1 MEQRTQ
7 TEQELIRVSADL
19 QASDLG
25 SKKQQLDELNARSRM
40 LTDNSRQW
48 RKVLQGLKNWEE
60 DDVITDYVSNPV
72 LNLIE
77 TITEGTVTEEI
88 CQDLHLKIES
98 VKQEIE
104 NELEDYSEKKREN
117 TKELKEKQRLVD
129 DMKNNRKSYS
139 ENYVPQEVLRA

>member
-1 MEQRTQ
+1 MIRCIDIEDLKAKIAAAEDDKSRIEAEQAVLQQMAEQLMEQRTQ

-25 SKKQQLDELNARSRM
+25 SKMQQLDELNARSRM

-77 TITEGTVTEEI
+77 TITE
-88 CQDLHLKIES
+88 
-98 VKQEIE
+98 
-104 NELEDYSEKKREN
+104 
-117 TKELKEKQRLVD
+117 
-129 DMKNNRKSYS
+129 
-139 ENYVPQEVLRA
+139 